1 MRRTSAEDE
10 THRGDDRPTLPH
22 IRDLFG
28 KELSQPLHPNAPNA
42 PVPYSPSSHFSQL
55 SLPDE
60 AAAAAVY
67 RGDPGRGSYTS
78 THGHTQAS
86 GPACSIRSHAT
97 PSASNRSGYN
107 PDSYGYN
114 NPEPSRIEEAGRA
127 VVYPHD
133 LASGTVQY
141 SYPPPPPPPHQG
153 YTSGPIAR
161 VPPTGYPYARSMAPS
176 YSGSGAVVPS
186 GLVAPEQPSSTSA
199 KYECSYC
206 GKVLPALAASRSTFT
221 AIQANVHSSARLR
234 VATSGNEVRESEG
247 EEESEEGSPQ
257 PQTPPPR

>member
-1 MRRTSAEDE
+1 
-10 THRGDDRPTLPH
+10 
-22 IRDLFG
+22 
-28 KELSQPLHPNAPNA
+28 LSQPLHPNAPNA

-86 GPACSIRSHAT
+86 GPGQLVRPLTTPYHTHQRVQSASHAT

-206 GKVLPALAASRSTFT
+206 GKGFTRPSSLKVRASLSF
-221 AIQANVHSSARLR
+221 SLF
-234 VATSGNEVRESEG
+234 
-247 EEESEEGSPQ
+247 
-257 PQTPPPR
+257 

>member
-1 MRRTSAEDE
+1 
-10 THRGDDRPTLPH
+10 
-22 IRDLFG
+22 
-28 KELSQPLHPNAPNA
+28 
-42 PVPYSPSSHFSQL
+42 VPYSPSSHLRQL

-60 AAAAAVY
+60 AAVAVAY
-67 RGDPGRGSYTS
+67 RGDQGRGSYTS

-86 GPACSIRSHAT
+86 GQLVRSLTTPYHTPQRVQSASHAT
-97 PSASNRSGYN
+97 PSASSRSGYN

-114 NPEPSRIEEAGRA
+114 PEPSRSEEAGRA

-161 VPPTGYPYARSMAPS
+161 VPPPGYPYARSMAPS

-186 GLVAPEQPSSTSA
+186 GMVAPEQSSSTSA
-199 KYECSYC
+199 KYECTYC
-206 GKVLPALAASRSTFT
+206 GKGFTRPSSLKVRLFFLLNVTQKRNIKKKKNYAAASLF
-221 AIQANVHSSARLR
+221 
-234 VATSGNEVRESEG
+234 
-247 EEESEEGSPQ
+247 
-257 PQTPPPR
+257 